1 MRIAIL
7 TDIHA
12 NLPALEAV
20 LSDVDAVGVDYM
32 ACLGDIVGY
41 GGRPEECCELLR
53 SRADAVVVGNHDAAM
68 TGRMEYDYY
77 RRTAR
82 EALDIHRRMVSRE
95 HYEWLAGLP
104 YEASVGDVKFCH
116 GVPPSLDTFEYLFNI
131 GQVDGLRIDYESQ
144 SRFTFVGHS
153 HLCKAFS
160 FSADGSLEVL
170 RTRFSINADR
180 KYIISAGSVG
190 QPRDY
195 DNRACWSLL
204 DLDTGRFEYRRVC
217 YDIDRAVSDILTS
230 KVAPAFGR
238 RLYLGI

>member
-20 LSDVDAVGVDYM
+20 LADVDTVGVDYM

-53 SRADAVVVGNHDAAM
+53 RRADAVVIGNHDAAM

-82 EALDIHRRMVSRE
+82 EALDIHRRLVSRE
-95 HYEWLAGLP
+95 HYAWLAALP

-116 GVPPSLDTFEYLFNI
+116 GVPPNLDAFEYLFNI
-131 GQVDGLRIDYESQ
+131 GQVDGLRVHYESQ
-144 SRFTFVGHS
+144 ARFTFVGHS

-170 RTRFSINADR
+170 RTRFSINSER

-204 DLDTGRFEYRRVC
+204 DLNADRFEYRRVC

>member
-12 NLPALEAV
+12 NLPALQSV
-20 LSDVDAVGVDYM
+20 LADVDEVGVDFI

-41 GGRPEECCELLR
+41 GGSPEECCNLVMN
-53 SRADAVVVGNHDAAM
+53 RADAVVVGNHDAAM

-82 EALDIHRRMVSRE
+82 EALDIHRSLVSKA
-95 HYEWLAGLP
+95 HFDWLASLP
-104 YEASVGDVKFCH
+104 FEASLGDVKFCH
-116 GVPPSLDTFEYLFNI
+116 GVPPKLSTFEYLFNI
-131 GQVDGLRIDYESQ
+131 NQVDGLRIDYESQ
-144 SRFTFVGHS
+144 ARMTFVGHS
-153 HLCKAFS
+153 HLCKAFA
-160 FSADGSLEVL
+160 FSADGSVEVL
-170 RTRFSINADR
+170 RTRFSVLEDR

-204 DLDTGRFEYRRVC
+204 DLDAAHFEYRRLA

>member
-1 MRIAIL
+1 M
-7 TDIHA
+7 
-12 NLPALEAV
+12 
-20 LSDVDAVGVDYM
+20 
-32 ACLGDIVGY
+32 
-41 GGRPEECCELLR
+41 
-53 SRADAVVVGNHDAAM
+53 
-68 TGRMEYDYY
+68 
-77 RRTAR
+77 
-82 EALDIHRRMVSRE
+82 
-95 HYEWLAGLP
+95 
-104 YEASVGDVKFCH
+104 KFCH

-144 SRFTFVGHS
+144 ARFTFVGHS

-170 RTRFSINADR
+170 RTRFSINAER

-204 DLDTGRFEYRRVC
+204 DLDAGRFEYRRVC